1 MIKPPI
7 EQTINLMNHGNSG
20 NIFSDNLNVNKNIM
34 EIAAIEVKTEK
45 RLLLRARLPNG
56 IIEVKIFSKIISMS

>member
-7 EQTINLMNHGNSG
+7 EQTINLMNLGKSG

-34 EIAAIEVKTEK
+34 QKFVKKSGK
-45 RLLLRARLPNG
+45 RWKSR
-56 IIEVKIFSKIISMS
+56 I

>member
-7 EQTINLMNHGNSG
+7 EQTINLMNLGKSG
-20 NIFSDNLNVNKNIM
+20 YIFSDNLNVNKNIID
-34 EIAAIEVKTEK
+34 IAVIEVKTEK

-56 IIEVKIFSKIISMS
+56 IIEVKIFSKII

>member
-7 EQTINLMNHGNSG
+7 EQTINLMNLGKSG

-34 EIAAIEVKTEK
+34 ETAAIEVKTEK
-45 RLLLRARLPNG
+45 RLLLRARLPKG
-56 IIEVKIFSKIISMS
+56 IIEVKIFSKII